1 MAALQEASLINC
13 ATSLEQQFQIITVPP
28 AKKMLAYDNEA
39 VIRMATLMCQN
50 DPKFKQNFFNLVL
63 ANAVQVKNP
72 DRCIE
77 LLIMMIALKDEMNTR
92 SIYYLLLFTLYSLK
106 NNRSELMDALVDNIH
121 YRLISEKCDAESFR
135 REAIPV
141 VIIFL
146 LYIPINSK
154 RTFSIHL
161 MCILTDVCKKI
172 IESDIAEAAS
182 EELNKFFEKWRGDE
196 FISSL
201 FVKYIA
207 EFTTLGDDNCR
218 HIINCIFQFSNLIG
232 ISGNKRNWCLLLAIL
247 IDSVRSQIAEIS
259 KRPIKPDLKID
270 GIDYNPINLAEYLRD
285 NFEDSRQREFVV
297 LFDIALYKSFKCT
310 DIHKD
315 VVVMTQL
322 NEFLVA
328 TQMKMVGHFSS
339 ML

>member
-1 MAALQEASLINC
+1 MPSFLLFSRTTTCCKLDDALTASAVSRLWQTLLDNFKSSQPEV
-13 ATSLEQQFQIITVPP
+13 APQII
-28 AKKMLAYDNEA
+28 E
-39 VIRMATLMCQN
+39 
-50 DPKFKQNFFNLVL
+50 LV
-63 ANAVQVKNP
+63 
-72 DRCIE
+72 
-77 LLIMMIALKDEMNTR
+77 
-92 SIYYLLLFTLYSLK
+92 
-106 NNRSELMDALVDNIH
+106 
-121 YRLISEKCDAESFR
+121 
-135 REAIPV
+135 
-141 VIIFL
+141 
-146 LYIPINSK
+146 
-154 RTFSIHL
+154 
-161 MCILTDVCKKI
+161 
-172 IESDIAEAAS
+172 ESDIAEAAS

-196 FISSL
+196 FIFSL

-218 HIINCIFQFSNLIG
+218 HIINCLFQLSNLIG
-232 ISGNKRNWCLLLAIL
+232 ISGNKRNWCLLLTIL

-259 KRPIKPDLKID
+259 KIQIKPDLKID

-285 NFEDSRQREFVV
+285 NFEDGRQREFVV